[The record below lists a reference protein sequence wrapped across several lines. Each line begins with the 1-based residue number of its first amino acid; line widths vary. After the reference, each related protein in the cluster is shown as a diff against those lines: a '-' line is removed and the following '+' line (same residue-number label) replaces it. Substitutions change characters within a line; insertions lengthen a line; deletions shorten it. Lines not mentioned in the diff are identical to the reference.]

1 MKKVFMSGVLAV
13 ALAALAS
20 LPATAAGQGDRL
32 WSIVVHLG
40 YEDGT
45 EYDVVVASGVT
56 TREVA
61 ARLAECGQ
69 GHRGGAG
76 AVVSFHCYPVPE

>member
-1 MKKVFMSGVLAV
+1 MKKRFMSGVLVV
-13 ALAALAS
+13 ALAALGG
-20 LPATAAGQGDRL
+20 LPATAVGQDGRL

-45 EYDVVVASGVT
+45 EYDVVVARGVE
-56 TREVA
+56 TREMA

-69 GHRGGAG
+69 GHRRGAG